1 MSHVWKKFLQK
12 PISSLKT
19 MKMHLLT
26 SKLRACRKKKFDW
39 MKIQK
44 ITSVNF
50 QVGFPSWNCKNVISK
65 AKVRLEAS
73 QVAEM
78 MCCDQW
84 NTLLN
89 FGTPDKSHKLLY
101 HPKKSENKST
111 NALAERW
118 TQPMQK
124 ICCKSK
130 QMLACKEL
138 PCVRC
143 TLVATFGFQVLRS
156 NIPTFGTI
164 PGANKIIF

>member
-1 MSHVWKKFLQK
+1 MSHVWKSFCRK

-19 MKMHLLT
+19 MKMRLQA
-26 SKLRACRKKKFDW
+26 SKLRACRKKKFDR

-65 AKVRLEAS
+65 AKARLGAS

-89 FGTPDKSHKLLY
+89 FETPDKGHKILY
-101 HPKKSENKST
+101 HPKN
-111 NALAERW
+111 L
-118 TQPMQK
+118 K
-124 ICCKSK
+124 ISP
-130 QMLACKEL
+130 QMLLRWDERNQCKKFVTNQNTCFL
-138 PCVRC
+138 AKNYFVCVVPLLLHSVSRFC
-143 TLVATFGFQVLRS
+143 ALTFRLLVQDPAQTR
-156 NIPTFGTI
+156 
-164 PGANKIIF
+164 